1 MLATKKRTR
10 NTGYVIAGLRAIV
23 KDKTATVRQRLDA
36 LDRLAIIYGAYEI
49 DLKPSRTTTKTSP
62 EEIVPVEVVAPD
74 DEGEQLLKQFNERHY
89 NGGANAGS
97 DH

>member
-23 KDKTATVRQRLDA
+23 KDKTATIRQRLDA
-36 LDRLAIIYGAYEI
+36 LDRLAIIYKAYEI
-49 DLKPSRTTTKTSP
+49 DLKPTRTIKISP

-89 NGGANAGS
+89 NGGDNARS